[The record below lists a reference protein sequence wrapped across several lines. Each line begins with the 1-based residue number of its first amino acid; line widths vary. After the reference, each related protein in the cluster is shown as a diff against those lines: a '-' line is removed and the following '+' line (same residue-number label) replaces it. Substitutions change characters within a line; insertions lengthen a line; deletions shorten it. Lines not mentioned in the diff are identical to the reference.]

1 MEDLT
6 TGRNV
11 SAETAQQLMQK
22 HFPPQE
28 YFTTQVVCFRN
39 S

>member
-11 SAETAQQLMQK
+11 SAETAQQRMQK
-22 HFPPQE
+22 HFLSQE